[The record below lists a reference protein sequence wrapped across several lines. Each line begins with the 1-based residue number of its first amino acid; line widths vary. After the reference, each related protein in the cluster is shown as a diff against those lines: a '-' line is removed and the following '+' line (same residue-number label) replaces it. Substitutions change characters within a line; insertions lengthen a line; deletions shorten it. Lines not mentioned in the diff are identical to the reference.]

1 MVASSEQQRA
11 PVIVNNPAT
20 AHARSNQPGAPLSR
34 DDSAEV
40 MKMPEP
46 IIEPITI
53 IVASI
58 GPSAR
63 TSPGPRGAGP
73 PPGRSGPTVRPGAR
87 RLHRRGTSTP
97 LEHQIIDRSAIRPHL
112 TGLDEP
118 GPNRVLLNVM
128 PFLSVIFTRS
138 KVPIKIF
145 RLPDGRFD
153 RECCCNPSRTYALPH
168 LHPVRYAPCADF
180 RPRKEM
186 HMIGH
191 DNIIAHPPAVM
202 IGRALPDIMENLLAA
217 RRSKNFASLI
227 SARCTKDNRVVAE
240 RRYICQM
247 AKWSWPALGPHKRSS
262 VRGRAVSM
270 IALV

>member
-34 DDSAEV
+34 
-40 MKMPEP
+40 
-46 IIEPITI
+46 
-53 IVASI
+53 
-58 GPSAR
+58 
-63 TSPGPRGAGP
+63 
-73 PPGRSGPTVRPGAR
+73 
-87 RLHRRGTSTP
+87 
-97 LEHQIIDRSAIRPHL
+97 
-112 TGLDEP
+112 
-118 GPNRVLLNVM
+118 NRVLLNVM
-128 PFLSVIFTRS
+128 PFLSVILTRS

-145 RLPDGRFD
+145 RLSDGRFD

-227 SARCTKDNRVVAE
+227 SARCKKDNRVVAE

-270 IALV
+270 IALVHHNNEPRGALILTLSRSRRDRNLRANSTAPGVSP